1 MRHKITI
8 TIECEDGLSSE
19 EVVELF
25 QELFLE
31 TTEING
37 IKVDILNVDVLE
49 PET

>member
-8 TIECEDGLSSE
+8 TIECEDDLSSE

-37 IKVDILNVDVLE
+37 VKVDILNVDVLE